1 MVLDDE
7 SPKDVLTLI
16 NMAMS
21 ITDDPKRFLK
31 FCYIIFSAQGKDSWC
46 AEAEQHLRDKDFMKK
61 VGFLGAVKEN
71 SENRLMYYGNDKGFN
86 DPLRYREDDE
96 LEVTD
101 VEIRF
106 LRYLGIII
114 KELQEDEGLVI

>member
-7 SPKDVLTLI
+7 KPKDVLTLI

-31 FCYIIFSAQGKDSWC
+31 FCYIIFSAQKKTSWC
-46 AEAEQHLRDKDFMKK
+46 AEAEAHLKDKDLMKK

-71 SENRLMYYGNDKGFN
+71 SENRLMYYGDDKGFN
-86 DPLRYREDDE
+86 DPLKYREDDE
-96 LEVTD
+96 H
-101 VEIRF
+101 EIVNIEITF

-114 KELQEDEGLVI
+114 SELQEDEGIVI